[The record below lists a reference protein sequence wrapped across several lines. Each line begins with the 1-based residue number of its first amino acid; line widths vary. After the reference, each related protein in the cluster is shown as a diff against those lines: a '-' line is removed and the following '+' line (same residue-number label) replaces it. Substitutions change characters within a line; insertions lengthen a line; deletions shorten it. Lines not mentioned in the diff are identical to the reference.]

1 MKNRPY
7 FLRHLGLLHLL
18 CPIFQAGLLLLLM
31 PEYLN
36 VETLFSGPMFKVIPP
51 WLIFPI
57 SGLLLL
63 SAFNWSFIFFSL
75 FQLWALQDFLRIDL
89 SQISSYEASLFGP
102 QLFIF
107 ILNLFF
113 TIFFTFPLLKKWT
126 FLKTLF
132 KGNKE
137 PFYLLPSLCT
147 LYVSN
152 PNEVHDCQ
160 LLGLSESEATISLD
174 KDLDIERVVH
184 FNISYDQIHL
194 SLRAKTEKK
203 ISKGKLEGF
212 KLKFLHDT
220 VLNYLQARILAF
232 KLKVTT
238 QNFKSPKGRKKNT
251 HNSLA
256 A

>member
-18 CPIFQAGLLLLLM
+18 CPIFQAGLLFLLTPEKFNTELLL
-31 PEYLN
+31 
-36 VETLFSGPMFKVIPP
+36 SGPMFKVIPP

-75 FQLWALQDFLRIDL
+75 FQLWALQDLLRIEWF
-89 SQISSYEASLFGP
+89 QISSYEASLYGP

-107 ILNLFF
+107 SLNFLI
-113 TIFFTFPLLKKWT
+113 TIFFTFPILKKWT
-126 FLKTLF
+126 FLKTFF
-132 KGNKE
+132 KGSKD

-147 LYVSN
+147 LYISN
-152 PNEVHDCQ
+152 PNEVYDCQ
-160 LLGLSESEATISLD
+160 LLGLSESEAIISLD
-174 KDLDIERVVH
+174 QDLDIEKVVH
-184 FNISYDQIHL
+184 FNISYDKIHL
-194 SLRAKTEKK
+194 NLRAKTEKK
-203 ISKGKLEGF
+203 ISKGKLEGV
-212 KLKFLHDT
+212 KLKFFHDT
-220 VLNYLQARILAF
+220 VINYLQTRILAL

-238 QNFKSPKGRKKNT
+238 QNFTPPKSLKKKT
-251 HNSLA
+251 ANSLA